1 MANYIYKAGKTKK
14 EYSECPSFKESK
26 EVSVVLPTYN
36 EEDGIKRMIDTV
48 SSVLK
53 GKYKYEIIVVDDNSS
68 DKTPEIID
76 SYKDGN
82 VVALHRYHVK
92 GIFSAIVDGIKAAR
106 SNNVI
111 MMDADFSHPPAKIPE
126 MLSYLQEADIV
137 SCSRFAAGGGV
148 EMPAFK
154 KLATVSL
161 NTCLR
166 LVLGFKVTDFTGGF
180 HALKRD
186 RFLALK
192 FRYKA
197 QWGEFDMELFYR
209 ALRRGYVIK
218 EIPFVYKFREEG
230 QSKSQ
235 SYVKYAF
242 LYWKRALQLRFQG

>member
-1 MANYIYKAGKTKK
+1 MVNYVYKVGKIKK

-36 EEDGIKRMIDTV
+36 EEEGIKRMID
-48 SSVLK
+48 SLIEILK
-53 GKYKYEIIVVDDNSS
+53 GKYKYEIIVVDDNST
-68 DKTPEIID
+68 DRTPEIID
-76 SYKDGN
+76 SYSKDN
-82 VVALHRYHVK
+82 VVALHRHHVK
-92 GIFSAIVDGIKAAR
+92 GIFTAIVDGIKVAR

-126 MLSYLQEADIV
+126 MLSYLPEADIV
-137 SCSRFAAGGGV
+137 SCSRFARGGGV

-166 LVLGFKVTDFTGGF
+166 FMLGLKVTDFTGGF

-186 RFLALK
+186 KFLSLPFK
-192 FRYKA
+192 YKA

-218 EIPFVYKFREEG
+218 EIPFVYKYREEG

-235 SYVKYAF
+235 SYIKYAY